1 VARHNFVLGYPKES
15 PMAKFLFFNIPAYG
29 HVNPTLPV
37 VTELVKRGHQVVYH
51 NSDTFEQ
58 TLKGTGV
65 EFRPYPNSSTSEA
78 ELAKRVNNLVTVS
91 VFLLEESLRL
101 LPFSLE
107 QIEREKPDLV
117 IFDSLALWG
126 MQATL
131 LKKVSSAA
139 SISTFVQE
147 GVPGIFNWRDF
158 IHILRLAFTKLPTLQ
173 RLRRQLVNTYG
184 PDIFPGASILP
195 CKGDINIVYTSR
207 EFQPDTPY
215 IDDSFRFVGPSIL
228 AATRKEADFP
238 WDRLESERTKIY
250 LSLGTLYNKNIEFY
264 RTFFTAFSDHPA
276 QFILSVGRLIDIR
289 ELGPIP
295 ANFIIKASV
304 PQLELLEKVDL
315 FITHGG
321 MNSVNEGL
329 NCGVPL
335 VIVPQQIEQAF
346 NGRQVA
352 RQRAGVILADRPPY
366 GRPDVHVFRRT
377 VDKVLADPTYRLHA
391 ERLGRSF
398 REAGGYQQAV
408 TEITSALD

>member
-1 VARHNFVLGYPKES
+1 
-15 PMAKFLFFNIPAYG
+15 MAKFLFFNIPAYG

-51 NSDTFEQ
+51 NSDTFEH
-58 TLKGTGV
+58 TLQGTGV
-65 EFRPYPNSSTSEA
+65 EFRPYPNSTTSEA

-107 QIEREKPDLV
+107 QIEREKPDV
-117 IFDSLALWG
+117 VVFDSLALWG
-126 MQATL
+126 MLATR
-131 LKKVSSAA
+131 LKKVSSVA

-158 IHILRLAFTKLPTLQ
+158 IHILRLAFTKLPTLR
-173 RLRRQLVNTYG
+173 RLRRQLVNLYG

-207 EFQPDTPY
+207 EFQPATRY
-215 IDDSFRFVGPSIL
+215 IDDSFRFVGPSLL
-228 AATRKEADFP
+228 AASRKDTDFP
-238 WDRLESERTKIY
+238 WDRLDPERTKIY

-264 RTFFTAFSDHPA
+264 RTFVTAFSDHPA
-276 QFILSVGRLIDIR
+276 QFVLSVGSLTDMR

-295 ANFIIKASV
+295 ANFIIQSSV

-329 NCGVPL
+329 NYGVPL

-346 NGRQVA
+346 NGRQVS
-352 RQRAGVILADRPPY
+352 RQGAGVILADRPPY
-366 GRPDVHVFRRT
+366 GQIDARVFRRT
-377 VDKVLADPTYRLHA
+377 VDKVLADPTYRLNA
-391 ERLGRSF
+391 ERLSRSF
-398 REAGGYQQAV
+398 HEAGGYQQAV
-408 TEITSALD
+408 TEITSMLD

>member
-1 VARHNFVLGYPKES
+1 
-15 PMAKFLFFNIPAYG
+15 MAKLLFFNIPAYG

-37 VTELVKRGHQVVYH
+37 VTELVKRGHQVVYYD
-51 NSDTFEQ
+51 SDTFEQ
-58 TLKGTGV
+58 ALKGTGV

-215 IDDSFRFVGPSIL
+215 IDNSFRFVGPSIL

-366 GRPDVHVFRRT
+366 GRLDAYVFRRT
-377 VDKVLADPTYRLHA
+377 VDKVLGDPTYRLNA

-398 REAGGYQQAV
+398 HEAGGYQQAV